1 MTPEQFNR
9 MKKIMEF
16 DLSIYLS
23 TMINSGMY
31 NRIQTLELA
40 AYVGVSYT
48 HFSKKENIQI
58 SEEDKLNIKNFL
70 CEFYLK
76 NIRPEIS
83 EIERNVIR
91 TKYDKLL
98 NTDSEIIQSY
108 LEKIAALAA
117 K

>member
-1 MTPEQFNR
+1 
-9 MKKIMEF
+9 
-16 DLSIYLS
+16 
-23 TMINSGMY
+23 
-31 NRIQTLELA
+31 
-40 AYVGVSYT
+40 
-48 HFSKKENIQI
+48 
-58 SEEDKLNIKNFL
+58 L

-108 LEKIAALAA
+108 IEKIAALAA